1 MSQFWKINGYDGAQL
16 VWERLIPA
24 GILSEAEMI
33 FLLQRLAARHLDDDE
48 VVNSSLR
55 KNAKGYLSHLEV
67 RKSIGRKHA
76 LMTTG
81 TGHHYTAT
89 IQEAVDA

>member
-1 MSQFWKINGYDGAQL
+1 M
-16 VWERLIPA
+16 WERLIPL
-24 GILSEAEMI
+24 GLLSEAEMI
-33 FLLQRLAARHLDDDE
+33 VLLQRLATRHLDDDE

-55 KNAKGYLSHLEV
+55 KNVKGYLSHLEV
-67 RKSIGRKHA
+67 RQNIGGKPA

-89 IQEAVDA
+89 IQEAGDA